1 MTMTAVLEEAVT
13 GDTEISAGTA
23 RERRGLYGFLAEVFR
38 AEPSPDLLR
47 RINDPGFA
55 EVLEAAGAHLGA
67 ELARQPEEVLL
78 EDLAAEYTRLFLG
91 PGRHVRP
98 FAATYLDGESAS
110 LCGPTTAW
118 VRDFMERA
126 GFELAP
132 GHRNL
137 PDHVFVEMEFMAR
150 MAAREAEAVEAG
162 DSAAASQSRHIQRE
176 FLETHLGRW
185 LPRFCARAAEDADL
199 SFYRE
204 LARLAGHFLDSE
216 LASFA
221 LASVHGQATAGGSD
235 IRIASTLPPVLSPKR
250 VPRS

>member
-1 MTMTAVLEEAVT
+1 MTMTAVLEKVVA
-13 GDTEISAGTA
+13 GDTEISAGIA
-23 RERRGLYGFLAEVFR
+23 RERSGLYGFLAEVFR

-47 RINDPGFA
+47 RLKDPGFA
-55 EVLEAAGAHLGA
+55 EVLEAAGAHLGE
-67 ELARQPEEVLL
+67 ELAGQPEEVLL
-78 EDLAAEYTRLFLG
+78 EDLAVEYTRLFLG

-98 FAATYLDGESAS
+98 FAATYLDGAGAS
-110 LCGPTTAW
+110 LCGPTTVW

-150 MAAREAEAVEAG
+150 LTLREAEAVEAG
-162 DSAAASQSRHIQRE
+162 DDEAASQSRHIQKE
-176 FLETHLGRW
+176 FLKNHLGRW
-185 LPRFCARAAEDADL
+185 LPRFYGGAAEQAEL

-216 LASFA
+216 LASLDSA
-221 LASVHGQATAGGSD
+221 EAPA
-235 IRIASTLPPVLSPKR
+235 
-250 VPRS
+250 

>member
-1 MTMTAVLEEAVT
+1 MTTTAMLETAMLETSMQETAVT
-13 GDTEISAGTA
+13 YDTEISAGTA
-23 RERRGLYGFLAEVFR
+23 RERSGLYGFLAEVFR

-47 RINDPGFA
+47 RIKDPAFA
-55 EVLEAAGAHLGA
+55 EVLEAAGAHLGE
-67 ELARQPEEVLL
+67 ELTHQPEDILL
-78 EDLAAEYTRLFLG
+78 EDLAVEYTRLFLG

-98 FAATYLDGESAS
+98 YAATYLDGAGAS

-126 GFELAP
+126 GFALAP

-150 MAAREAEAVEAG
+150 MTAREAEAVEAG
-162 DSAAASQSRHIQRE
+162 DAAAAVQSRRIQRE

-185 LPRFCARAAEDADL
+185 LPRFCGHAAEQAEL

-221 LASVHGQATAGGSD
+221 PDEAPA
-235 IRIASTLPPVLSPKR
+235 
-250 VPRS
+250 

>member
-1 MTMTAVLEEAVT
+1 MTR
-13 GDTEISAGTA
+13 DTETSAGTA
-23 RERRGLYGFLAEVFR
+23 RERSGLYSFLAEVFR
-38 AEPSPDLLR
+38 AEPSADLLR
-47 RINDPGFA
+47 RIKDERFA
-55 EVLEAAGAHLGA
+55 GVLEAAGAHLGA
-67 ELARQPEEVLL
+67 ELAGPSEDALL
-78 EDLAAEYTRLFLG
+78 EDLAVEYTRLFLG
-91 PGRHVRP
+91 PGKHVRP
-98 FAATYLDGESAS
+98 FAATYLDGAGAS

-150 MAAREAEAVEAG
+150 LTLREAEAVEAG
-162 DSAAASQSRHIQRE
+162 DAAAASQSRRIQRE

-185 LPRFCARAAEDADL
+185 LPQFCGHAAEHAEL

-204 LARLAGHFLDSE
+204 LARLTGHFLDSE

-221 LASVHGQATAGGSD
+221 QSNAPAEAP
-235 IRIASTLPPVLSPKR
+235 A
-250 VPRS
+250 